1 MNELDDLGKL
11 CMEKNVWKVCEYL
24 CSRIDGEPGPHG
36 DMTAYVT
43 ERKGISFISLSY
55 HFHQFYK
62 MSGFIVS
69 FIINL

>member
-1 MNELDDLGKL
+1 MKELDDLEKL

-36 DMTAYVT
+36 D

>member
-36 DMTAYVT
+36 D

>member
-43 ERKGISFISLSY
+43 ERKGISFISLS
-55 HFHQFYK
+55 
-62 MSGFIVS
+62 SV
-69 FIINL
+69 L

>member
-43 ERKGISFISLSY
+43 ERKGISFI